1 MLCNNRIKK
10 RGTGRWILEWGIDLV
25 IWKICTFQV
34 PQPNGGRKTC
44 LGNQDKKGVASP
56 NNLKDPITSSFIQI
70 KLQHSSVSLLDAN
83 LQRCEFYHTLSTTS
97 PSLWSTVT
105 VANQTLPRAACPN
118 TSLPFRW
125 RIPQPQISKGTL
137 LRLLLRPFPEG
148 EAEGRGRPLPPLA
161 ARGRPRPARPPQEP
175 PREGAGPADKRDKK
189 TNKKH
194 NIKGKKVSTSQE
206 MPSQYPSPNE
216 VFLRPC

>member
-34 PQPNGGRKTC
+34 PQPNGGRKMC
-44 LGNQDKKGVASP
+44 LGNQDKKGAASP

-105 VANQTLPRAACPN
+105 VGKSNPSRGSLSQHFATLSVKNPPTPNIQRNAPSAA
-118 TSLPFRW
+118 LAA
-125 RIPQPQISKGTL
+125 
-137 LRLLLRPFPEG
+137 FPWGGGRGPG
-148 EAEGRGRPLPPLA
+148 EAAPAAGRQGAPPPCPAASGAAAGRGRA
-161 ARGRPRPARPPQEP
+161 GGKRG
-175 PREGAGPADKRDKK
+175 
-189 TNKKH
+189 
-194 NIKGKKVSTSQE
+194 
-206 MPSQYPSPNE
+206 
-216 VFLRPC
+216 